1 MTKQSHTKK
10 APNINTNLEVAFD
23 LLENTKQTLEKSSKT
38 INLDGVDS
46 IKELFGQLQIT
57 NNNLFV
63 IQKLNK
69 RELNKLS
76 LENITHIISIDN
88 AKDHQF
94 LAKFRFIAEEKDQ
107 KKYFTVLEFKVNKKE
122 IYFKIKEAL
131 PYISTGNMITEL
143 IENLG
148 PIKES
153 EY

>member
-76 LENITHIISIDN
+76 LENITHIIS
-88 AKDHQF
+88 F
-94 LAKFRFIAEEKDQ
+94 
-107 KKYFTVLEFKVNKKE
+107 
-122 IYFKIKEAL
+122 
-131 PYISTGNMITEL
+131 
-143 IENLG
+143 
-148 PIKES
+148 
-153 EY
+153 